1 MCKSYRSS
9 VTYNNKDNIYLIQ
22 QFFLPSNPTRK
33 NEIIDT
39 LRRNT
44 TVDQLS
50 KIILLNEK
58 VYSKAELGLNDK
70 QMNKIQQVNIGKRLS
85 YKDVFEFVK
94 KSGLKGYIIFANSD
108 IFLDKSVENI
118 STTPLQAEKTFMAQ
132 LRFEF
137 APTQKFLQQSKLY
150 GEWISYSQDTWA
162 YHTNFQPSSE
172 IVSKIF
178 DIPFGKPGCDN
189 KLIYLMRILGYNIIN
204 NPYLIKTYH
213 HHSSQTRNYD
223 VSDTL
228 ASPYM
233 HCFPELPDTFNLFAV
248 KFNPKQEIYLKHSGM
263 CERFDMIGENNVLGK
278 YISDKLSSGK
288 NFILPRIAG
297 IENNLAYEA
306 AITST
311 VDTTFLERTLP
322 VMKRNAGIF
331 FNTFESISV
340 YSKRYLE
347 AFEMCDAYF
356 DWEKWGSVYQYIAK
370 SHDFIADRVCQGQ
383 IRSAHQV
390 SPDADRVCASK
401 QPIWAFSLD
410 VFNAI
415 NNNPWTQSLKGKRI
429 LIVSAFAE
437 SMKSKLPYLDKIY
450 GVNLFPECEFVF
462 LKPPQTQGENPSRDW
477 TEEIADFCVDLEE
490 LSDKYDVALVSAGG
504 YGNVICAEIFKRGK
518 SAIYVGGVLQMYFG
532 ILGSRWEKER
542 PDILKLYMNEYWSR
556 PTDTEKPINH
566 GAIEGSCYW

>member
-1 MCKSYRSS
+1 MCKSYRST

-22 QFFLPSNPTRK
+22 QFFLPSNSLRK

-39 LRRNT
+39 LKRNT
-44 TVDQLS
+44 SVDQLT

-58 VYSKAELGLNDK
+58 IYSKTELGLNDK

-85 YKDVFEFVK
+85 YRDVFDFVQ
-94 KSGLKGYIIFANSD
+94 KSGLKGYIVFTNSD
-108 IFLDKSVENI
+108 IFVDKTIENI
-118 STTPLQAEKTFMAQ
+118 YITPLKAEKTFMAQ

-137 APTQKFLQQSKLY
+137 NPTQKFLQQSKLY
-150 GEWISYSQDTWA
+150 GEWISYSQDSWG
-162 YHTNFQPSSE
+162 YHTNFQPSID

-233 HCFPELPDTFNLFAV
+233 HCFPELPDLFNINAV
-248 KFNPKQEIYLKHSGM
+248 KFDPKQEMYLKYSNM
-263 CERFDMIGENNVLGK
+263 CERFDMIGENNMLGK

-288 NFILPRIAG
+288 CFILPRIAG

-306 AITST
+306 AITSSI
-311 VDTTFLERTLP
+311 DTSFLERILP

-340 YSKRYLE
+340 YSQRYLE
-347 AFEMCDAYF
+347 AFSFCDAYF

-370 SHDFIADRVCQGQ
+370 SHDFISSSMCDKR
-383 IRSAHQV
+383 
-390 SPDADRVCASK
+390 
-401 QPIWAFSLD
+401 QPIWAFALD
-410 VFNAI
+410 IFNAI
-415 NNNPWTQSLKGKRI
+415 NYTPWTQSLKGKRI

-437 SMKSKLPYLDKIY
+437 SMKSKLHVLDKIY

-477 TEEIADFCVDLEE
+477 TEEIADFCVDLDEI
-490 LSDKYDVALVSAGG
+490 SDKYDVALVSAGG

-542 PDILKLYMNEYWSR
+542 PDILKLYMNEFWTR
-556 PTDTEKPINH
+556 PSDTEKPINH
-566 GAIEGSCYW
+566 VAIEGSCYW

>member
-9 VTYNNKDNIYLIQ
+9 VTYNNKDTIYLIQ
-22 QFFLPSNPTRK
+22 QFFLPTNSIRR

-44 TVDQLS
+44 SVDQLS

-58 VYSKAELGLNDK
+58 VYSKTELGLNDK
-70 QMNKIQQVNIGKRLS
+70 QMSKIQQVNIGKRLS
-85 YKDVFEFVK
+85 YRDVFDFVQ
-94 KSGLKGYIIFANSD
+94 KSDLKGYIIFANSD

-118 STTPLQAEKTFMAQ
+118 STTPLKAEKTFMAQ

-137 APTQKFLQQSKLY
+137 NPIQKFLQQSKLY

-162 YHTNFQPSSE
+162 YHTNFQPSSDV
-172 IVSKIF
+172 VSKIF

-228 ASPYM
+228 PSPYM
-233 HCFPELPDTFNLFAV
+233 HCFPELPDVFNLNAV
-248 KFNPKQEIYLKHSGM
+248 KFNPKQELYLKHSGM
-263 CERFDMIGENNVLGK
+263 CERFDMIGENNVLGR
-278 YISDKLSSGK
+278 YISDRLALGK

-306 AITST
+306 AVAIANNSSL
-311 VDTTFLERTLP
+311 DTTFLERTLP

-347 AFEMCDAYF
+347 AFDQCDAYF
-356 DWEKWGSVYQYIAK
+356 DWEKWGSVYQYISK
-370 SHDFIADRVCQGQ
+370 SHDFITDRV
-383 IRSAHQV
+383 SAK
-390 SPDADRVCASK
+390 K

-415 NNNPWTQSLKGKRI
+415 NSTPWTQSLKGKRI
-429 LIVSAFAE
+429 LIVSAFAD
-437 SMKSKLPYLDKIY
+437 SIKAKLENISKIY
-450 GVNLFPECEFVF
+450 PVNLFPECEFVF

-477 TEEIADFCVDLEE
+477 TEEMADFCVDLEE
-490 LSDKYDVALVSAGG
+490 LGNTYDVALVSAGG

-542 PDILKLYMNEYWSR
+542 PDIVKLYKNEFWTR
-556 PTDTEKPINH
+556 PTDAEKPINH
-566 GAIEGSCYW
+566 VAIEGSCYW